1 MSDNKTTSYEPKAIE
16 QTYYKLCEE
25 RGYFETDGNKNIQKE
40 DKNFTI
46 MMPPPNVTGRLHI
59 GHSLT
64 FTLQDILVRYK
75 RMDGFKT
82 LWQPGTDHAGIATQ
96 NVVEKQLL
104 AEGTTK
110 EELGREKFL
119 ERVWKWKEKSG
130 GEMVE
135 QLRYLG
141 VTPAWKRERFTMDDG
156 LKSSVREAFVKL
168 YNDGL
173 IVRGNYMVNW
183 CTHDGALS
191 DIEVEH
197 EEHQGHFYHMRYPF
211 ADGNG
216 HIVVATTRPETYFGD
231 SAVMVHPDDERYK
244 GLVGK
249 SLKLPLTSREI
260 KIITDEHVD
269 MDFGTGMVKVT
280 PAHDPNDYEVGK
292 RHNLEFITVFDEKGI
307 LNHYAGE
314 FEGLERLEAREVIVK
329 RLEKKGFIEKIE
341 EHVNQVGHCY
351 RCKNVVEPYIS
362 KQWFVRSEVARQS
375 IDKTNEGLAQFFP
388 PHWINS
394 YNAWMGEL
402 RDWCISRQ
410 LWWGHRIPVYYCDE
424 CDHEWAST
432 NEEPT
437 ACPHCSS
444 EKFHQDPDVLD
455 TWFSSALWPFS
466 TLGWG
471 NGEIGKGELFNES
484 DLKDFYPNS
493 ILITGFDIL
502 FFWVARMMMMGQ
514 TFQGELPFKHIYLHA
529 LVRDEHGNKMSKS
542 KGNVIDPLNMIETY
556 SADVLRFTLA
566 ISAAQGRDIRLSTDK
581 LTLNRNFTNKLFN
594 ASRFLLLNHN
604 SFRDISEIEIISPLG
619 KYMQS
624 RMNKATE
631 EVRSQL
637 EQYKF
642 NDAATT
648 LYRYLWGEFCDWG
661 IELSKVD
668 KSSVIELGAI
678 FKESMLLL
686 HPFMPFITEHLYHEL
701 SGTNLESSDSIMI
714 SKYPED
720 TLIDE
725 KAEEQF
731 MLIQEAIVAIRRAK
745 ALVDLANQKIEYAY
759 IKLSSDIDSSTMVDF
774 IKRLGKVEN
783 IEFTNEKII
792 DSISDVSDNLEVYIP
807 TGSIDLKP
815 IIERLTRQKEKLEKE
830 IAKIGGMLSNKRF
843 VDNAPAEVVEQNKD
857 TLAEAQTKLEKVEQE
872 LVSLS

>member
-1 MSDNKTTSYEPKAIE
+1 MSDSKTTSYEPKEIE
-16 QTYYKLCEE
+16 QKYYKICEE
-25 RGYFETDGNKNIQKE
+25 RGYFETDGNKKIQKE
-40 DKNFTI
+40 NKNFTI

-75 RMDGFKT
+75 RMDGYKT

-110 EELGREKFL
+110 EALGREKFL

-135 QLRYLG
+135 QLRFLG

-168 YNDGL
+168 YNDSL

-211 ADGNG
+211 ADGSG

-231 SAVMVHPDDERYK
+231 TAVMVHPDDARYK
-244 GLVGK
+244 DLVGK
-249 SLKLPLTSREI
+249 FVKLPLTDREI

-269 MDFGTGMVKVT
+269 MEFGTGMVKVT

-314 FEGLERLEAREVIVK
+314 FEGKERLEARDVIVK
-329 RLEKKGFIEKIE
+329 RLEEEGFVEKIE
-341 EHVNQVGHCY
+341 DHVNQVGHCY

-362 KQWFVRSEVARQS
+362 KQWFVRSEVAKKS
-375 IDKTNEGLAQFFP
+375 IEKTNEGLAKFFP

-410 LWWGHRIPVYYCDE
+410 LWWGHRIPVFYCE
-424 CDHEWAST
+424 SCGHEWATTDEHPS
-432 NEEPT
+432 

-444 EKFHQDPDVLD
+444 ETFHQDPDVLD

-471 NGEIGKGELFNES
+471 NGDIGKGKLFNES
-484 DLKDFYPNS
+484 DLNDFYPNS
-493 ILITGFDIL
+493 LLITGFDIL
-502 FFWVARMMMMGQ
+502 FFWVARMMMMGE
-514 TFQGELPFKHIYLHA
+514 TFQGQLPFEHIYLHA

-542 KGNVIDPLNMIETY
+542 KGNVIDPLDMVETY
-556 SADVLRFTLA
+556 SADILRFTLA
-566 ISAAQGRDIRLSTDK
+566 ISAAQGRDIRLSKDK

-594 ASRFLLLNHN
+594 ASRFLLLNHE
-604 SFRDISEIEIISPLG
+604 SFESLADIEIKTALG
-619 KYMQS
+619 KYMLS
-624 RMNKATE
+624 RLNRATA
-631 EVRSQL
+631 EVRDQL
-637 EQYKF
+637 DQYRF

-668 KSSVIELGAI
+668 KSSVTELGAI
-678 FKESMLLL
+678 FKQSMLLL
-686 HPFMPFITEHLYHEL
+686 HPFMPFITEFLYHEL
-701 SGTNLESSDSIMI
+701 SGTKLEENDSVMVA
-714 SKYPED
+714 SYPQE
-720 TLIDE
+720 TNIDE
-725 KAEEQF
+725 KSEELF
-731 MLIQEAIVAIRRAK
+731 ALIQEAIVAVRRAK
-745 ALVDLANQKIEYAY
+745 ALVDLANQKIEKAY
-759 IKLSSDIDSSTMVDF
+759 IKLSSEVDSSIMSDF
-774 IKRLGKVEN
+774 IKRLAKVESV
-783 IEFTNEKII
+783 EFVTQKVDN
-792 DSISDVSDNLEVYIP
+792 SISDVSDNLEVYIP
-807 TGSIDLKP
+807 TESIDLNP
-815 IIERLTRQKEKLEKE
+815 IIERLSRQKEKLEKE
-830 IAKIGGMLSNKRF
+830 IAKLNGMLSNKRF
-843 VDNAPAEVVEQNKD
+843 VDNAPAEVVAQNKTALED
-857 TLAEAQTKLEKVEQE
+857 AQNKLEKVEQE
-872 LVSLS
+872 LASLS